1 MSAVRLS
8 GIDTYY
14 TVEGDGPPLI
24 LLHGGMADGTTWGPH
39 AALLADRYRV
49 YVPDRR
55 GHGRTPDSD
64 APFSYDS
71 MAAETIEF
79 CGSVVGAPAHL
90 VGWSDGGNTALVM
103 SLARPDLVNRQVL
116 IGANFHHS
124 GVRVEELGIGDGPD
138 DPEVAFLREI
148 FIQHAPDG
156 ADRWP
161 TYWAKIG
168 ELWRTQPTLTTADLG
183 GVSVP
188 TLVVVGDDE
197 PIPLSHTVELYE
209 SIPDAQ
215 LGIVPGTSHVM
226 PLEQPDALH
235 TMIDRFLTMDL
246 PPETMA
252 PIRRR

>member
-1 MSAVRLS
+1 MSTVRLA

-14 TVEGDGPPLI
+14 TVDGSGPPVV

-39 AALLADRYRV
+39 PGLLADHFRV

-64 APFSYDS
+64 APFSYDT
-71 MAAETIEF
+71 MAAETIAF
-79 CGSVVGAPAHL
+79 CESVVGAPAHL
-90 VGWSDGGNTALVM
+90 VGWSDGGNTALFT

-124 GVRVEELGIGDGPD
+124 GVRVGELGLGDSPD

-148 FIQHAPDG
+148 FVQHAPDG
-156 ADRWP
+156 ASRWA

-168 ELWRTQPTLTTADLG
+168 ELWRTEPTLTTGDLG
-183 GVSVP
+183 RVSVP
-188 TLVVVGDDE
+188 TLVAVGDDE
-197 PIPLSHTVELYE
+197 PVPLSHTVEMYE
-209 SIPDAQ
+209 SIPGAQ
-215 LGIVPGTSHVM
+215 LAIVPGTSHLL
-226 PLEQPDALH
+226 PLEQPDVLH
-235 TMIDRFLTMDL
+235 AMIDRFLTMDL
-246 PPETMA
+246 PPETLA